1 MNVRP
6 DDRLT
11 SAAAF
16 VRQGAC
22 FADIGTDHAILPV
35 FLYKSQKIS
44 RAYACD
50 IAHGPCEKARAQV
63 RAAGL
68 CNSIEVVQT
77 DGLSGLDQKGIT
89 DIAICGM
96 GGELIASIVDAAPWV
111 KEGGVRL
118 ILQPMTKAP
127 QLRAYLAEAGF
138 SVLKETVTEVSG
150 KLYTCLCAE
159 YTNTPHPLSVFEAE
173 IGEYHISHPSPMGKK
188 WAESRLKAMEKRLK
202 ALRDER
208 DLALEAQIRR
218 YIYDCENDV

>member
-1 MNVRP
+1 MVRE
-6 DDRLT
+6 
-11 SAAAF
+11 
-16 VRQGAC
+16 GAR
-22 FADIGTDHAILPV
+22 FADVGTDHAYLP
-35 FLYKSQKIS
+35 LYLLSIG
-44 RAYACD
+44 R
-50 IAHGPCEKARAQV
+50 IASAVAADVAEGPLARARDNV
-63 RAAGL
+63 RAAGREGDVTL
-68 CNSIEVVQT
+68 MLT
-77 DGLSGLDQKGIT
+77 DGLQGMDKLGLT

-111 KEGGVRL
+111 KDRSVRL

-218 YIYDCENDV
+218 YIYDCENAV

>member
-35 FLYKSQKIS
+35 FLYKSQKI
-44 RAYACD
+44 RFAYACD

-63 RAAGL
+63 ENAGL
-68 CNSIEVVQT
+68 GSVIEVVQT
-77 DGLSGLDQKGIT
+77 DGLCGLADKGIT

-96 GGELIASIVDAAPWV
+96 GGELIASIIDAAPWV
-111 KEGGVRL
+111 KDPAIRL

-127 QLRAYLAEAGF
+127 QLRAYLAKAGF
-138 SVLKETVTEVSG
+138 AVLEETVTEVSG

-159 YTNTPHPLSVFEAE
+159 YAQTPHTLSDFEAE
-173 IGEYHISHPSPMGKK
+173 IGEYHIKHPSPMGKR
-188 WAESRLKAMEKRLK
+188 WAQGRLKAMEKRLL
-202 ALRDER
+202 ALNAEKDV
-208 DLALEAQIRR
+208 ALEAQIRR
-218 YIYDCENDV
+218 YIHDCENAV

>member
-68 CNSIEVVQT
+68 CDAIEVVQT

-96 GGELIASIVDAAPWV
+96 GGELIASIVDAAPWI
-111 KEGGVRL
+111 KDRSVRL

-127 QLRAYLAEAGF
+127 QLRSYLAEAGF
-138 SVLKETVTEVSG
+138 SVLKEITALKRTVIA
-150 KLYTCLCAE
+150 KLHIKLFQHHRYFAW
-159 YTNTPHPLSVFEAE
+159 LSNNVLNFNPNGYA
-173 IGEYHISHPSPMGKK
+173 
-188 WAESRLKAMEKRLK
+188 
-202 ALRDER
+202 
-208 DLALEAQIRR
+208 
-218 YIYDCENDV
+218 DVITL